1 MANNNVQ
8 QHYQTAAQQQGQHDQ
23 QQGNSSAYHCK
34 ECGIYLNSAQSLEV
48 HLQYHK
54 ENLLNKWATQ
64 AATSGQHN
72 NTEETN
78 NNTKS
83 SHQIK
88 REFIPNTIAAAA
100 DSSDST
106 TMKKSPDYANRSTP
120 ETNNANNTGFG
131 HPPTPQSYHSA
142 SSPYQNPE
150 NSSFSPGFQ
159 NFQIKQERASPTQH
173 FQQSFYSENFFNMDN
188 SQNSNMGYNHEY
200 PVHKIG
206 SQNSAFRYHPYQ
218 QQHYERNNQSQ
229 VTSSS
234 PAYPP
239 QPTPSPSPKQCDK
252 CGYVCESA
260 TQLIE
265 HLNVAHPPTPA
276 PHSMS
281 AYQNFMFG
289 NTEIKVEDDAQSEI
303 LDLDSHK
310 VHQVYSEEEKRQQQN
325 GELTHNPH
333 SVSAMLNQWPHPG
346 TPQQQQNQQNSP
358 QQQKMYVQDH
368 QRMYMPEQKMYP
380 NGMQEKMFQE
390 KLFSSHQVPNEFMQ
404 NGVTTTS
411 QENTMNQPPQGY
423 RPFEMAPQAT
433 PPVITSTQVPVG
445 PPQTAPPPSTKSTNW
460 KSNEARRP
468 KTYNCTACNKW
479 FTSSGHLKRHYN
491 TTLHK
496 NAVKSSGQPDPA
508 SLPISA
514 HHHPARDQNNRE
526 DQTSNSPNDEP
537 KEDPLALP
545 FERPPSI
552 PGLLQQPPNGPYDRQ
567 PAPNIHHPSIGHGG
581 LTNMPGSPPN
591 GEAGP
596 SATANMDSRGLLSLN
611 TTHHHTNNNSP
622 HGFIPPPM
630 MPMENNQFQMYP
642 NGAAPH
648 VTQVTI
654 NNLNI
659 TGEEAIL
666 PHQYSTV
673 TTSQPLPSFA
683 QFQAHR
689 YGLVLSYNGANA
701 NVGGTGPVTA
711 PYSYYSDP
719 YDTPESRAL
728 IFRQEDDYKLTVLTV
743 QDPSMEGDPYSPP
756 HNNNN
761 LDLSATDGEL
771 KMELKYETPASP
783 EKAHIKRDYEENSS
797 PQISSTV
804 NVKQSSVHKCYDCDK
819 VFNKSCYLTQHNKTF
834 HSGDKPF
841 KCSRCGKRFSCE
853 NQYQE
858 HHSKHAGEKPHKCDL
873 CPKQFNHKT
882 DLRRHM
888 CLHTGQKPYACDTCG
903 KGFIRKDHMLKHC
916 DTHARRP
923 HSKLSSVR

>member
-1 MANNNVQ
+1 
-8 QHYQTAAQQQGQHDQ
+8 
-23 QQGNSSAYHCK
+23 
-34 ECGIYLNSAQSLEV
+34 
-48 HLQYHK
+48 
-54 ENLLNKWATQ
+54 
-64 AATSGQHN
+64 
-72 NTEETN
+72 
-78 NNTKS
+78 
-83 SHQIK
+83 
-88 REFIPNTIAAAA
+88 
-100 DSSDST
+100 
-106 TMKKSPDYANRSTP
+106 
-120 ETNNANNTGFG
+120 
-131 HPPTPQSYHSA
+131 
-142 SSPYQNPE
+142 
-150 NSSFSPGFQ
+150 
-159 NFQIKQERASPTQH
+159 
-173 FQQSFYSENFFNMDN
+173 
-188 SQNSNMGYNHEY
+188 MGYNHDY

-276 PHSMS
+276 PHPMS
-281 AYQNFMFG
+281 SYQNFMFG

-325 GELTHNPH
+325 GELSHNPH

-346 TPQQQQNQQNSP
+346 TAQQQQNQQNSP

-368 QRMYMPEQKMYP
+368 QRMYGMPEQKMYP

-411 QENTMNQPPQGY
+411 QENAMTQPPQAY
-423 RPFEMAPQAT
+423 RPFEMAPQAA

-581 LTNMPGSPPN
+581 SRICLAVPKRGSRPLSYRQYGFEGSAIAQHYPPSHEQQQPAWFYPAANDAN
-591 GEAGP
+591 GEQP
-596 SATANMDSRGLLSLN
+596 VPDVPKRGC
-611 TTHHHTNNNSP
+611 
-622 HGFIPPPM
+622 
-630 MPMENNQFQMYP
+630 
-642 NGAAPH
+642 PH

-659 TGEEAIL
+659 TGEDAIL

-701 NVGGTGPVTA
+701 NVGA
-711 PYSYYSDP
+711 
-719 YDTPESRAL
+719 
-728 IFRQEDDYKLTVLTV
+728 
-743 QDPSMEGDPYSPP
+743 
-756 HNNNN
+756 
-761 LDLSATDGEL
+761 
-771 KMELKYETPASP
+771 
-783 EKAHIKRDYEENSS
+783 RD
-797 PQISSTV
+797 
-804 NVKQSSVHKCYDCDK
+804 
-819 VFNKSCYLTQHNKTF
+819 
-834 HSGDKPF
+834 
-841 KCSRCGKRFSCE
+841 R
-853 NQYQE
+853 
-858 HHSKHAGEKPHKCDL
+858 
-873 CPKQFNHKT
+873 
-882 DLRRHM
+882 
-888 CLHTGQKPYACDTCG
+888 
-903 KGFIRKDHMLKHC
+903 
-916 DTHARRP
+916 
-923 HSKLSSVR
+923 